1 MKNKTLSLLALL
13 GAPTM
18 TLGVLAEYHIPALG
32 NSWFTG
38 LWGITYITTWIA
50 GIVCMQRLKA
60 TGTSTLG
67 KALLWILIGTLTI
80 ADISNLFWIIYPAGK
95 PEAFFYLDLFWPLS
109 HLLMLPIGIMVTLA
123 KGLPGWYRYIP
134 LVQGFWLPVAL
145 GSKIAWGEVEGSLY
159 LGCVYSLVV
168 WSIMNLILYRQSEKS
183 GHDTSPI
190 LQTA

>member
-18 TLGVLAEYHIPALG
+18 ALGVLAEYHFPSLG

-38 LWGITYITTWIA
+38 LWGITYITTWMA

-67 KALLWILIGTLTI
+67 KALLWVLIGTLTI
-80 ADISNLFWIIYPAGK
+80 ADISNLFWIIYPDGK
-95 PEAFFYLDLFWPLS
+95 PEVFFYLDLFWPLS
-109 HLLMLPIGIMVTLA
+109 HLLMLPIGMMVILA
-123 KGLPGWYRYIP
+123 KRLPGWYRFIP
-134 LVQGFWLPVAL
+134 LVQGFWLPVAM
-145 GSKIAWGEVEGSLY
+145 GSKIAWGEAESSLY
-159 LGCVYSLVV
+159 LGCIYSLVV
-168 WSIMNLILYRQSEKS
+168 WITMSLILYRESQKEEIHSVAM
-183 GHDTSPI
+183 